1 MMRNSV
7 GHILFGAAVM
17 VIALLLLATCSSS
30 DNSTNGDDDG
40 NDDPVSQANR
50 IRIDCPVT
58 IDSPGHDT
66 LVNVD
71 IYLTCDSN
79 IAAFSLGFVHNSR
92 DVEIDTFLPGPALP
106 PGTTTYG
113 VTDEDSNTILVGW
126 FDLSTRNPIPPTQ
139 DERVFS
145 LVLRVPAGAPSQ
157 SLSLDSTFV
166 APAGYWLL
174 AFLGG
179 GDARPALDDCGAADV
194 IIR

>member
-1 MMRNSV
+1 MRNSV
-7 GHILFGAAVM
+7 GHILFGAAVI

-40 NDDPVSQANR
+40 NGDPVSQTNR

-58 IDSPGHDT
+58 IDSPGQDT

-71 IYLTCDSN
+71 IYLTSDHEV
-79 IAAFSLGFVHNSR
+79 AAFSLGFVHNSSGI
-92 DVEIDTFLPGPALP
+92 EIDTFVAGPALP
-106 PGTTTYG
+106 SGSSMFG
-113 VTDEDSNTILVGW
+113 ITDETNNTALVGW
-126 FDLSTRNPIPPTQ
+126 ADFTSRNPIPPTQ

-157 SLSLDSTFV
+157 SIDLDSIFV
-166 APAGYWLL
+166 EPAGNWVL
-174 AFLGG
+174 AFPSGS
-179 GDARPALDDCGAADV
+179 DARPALDNCGLADV